1 MGQKVLVLGGCGA
14 MGTEV
19 TRDLVATATEFSE
32 IAIADIDL
40 GRAQKLAGEL
50 GRKCTAHK
58 VDMNDEAGIA
68 KLMSGYD
75 VVANATTYHF
85 GMNATR
91 AAIAA
96 KKSYLDLGGLY
107 NTPKQLA
114 LDEEAKAAGCT
125 ILLGCG
131 ATPGVTNLM
140 ARYGA
145 SRMDSPRAV
154 HIAFASFRDIAPS
167 PGLLDT
173 ILDEFGPDTV
183 RTYYEDGKFLE
194 QPPFAGQKRVDFL
207 APVGPQD
214 VYYVPHSETR
224 TMPKFIEGVTR
235 VDVRGCWQIEIMDR
249 LKFFL
254 SQGLLDTKPVAV
266 AGSEV
271 GPKAFLKA
279 HILSRPGGE
288 AALWAFFLNVEVVG
302 THKGRA
308 TRRVFRTSHPDMS
321 AWGKGATAKMT
332 GIPASIGAQML
343 AQGKAKVKGVV
354 APEACFVPEEFFRE
368 LEKRGIQVHE
378 TVHEEGYI

>member
-1 MGQKVLVLGGCGA
+1 MAGKRVLVLGGCGA
-14 MGTEV
+14 MGSEA
-19 TRDLVATATEFSE
+19 TRDLAATATDFTE
-32 IAIADIDL
+32 IAIADIDQ
-40 GRAQKLAGEL
+40 GKAQALANEL
-50 GRKCTAHK
+50 GKKCTAHK
-58 VDMNDEAGIA
+58 VDMNDEKGLVD
-68 KLMSGYD
+68 LMSGYD
-75 VVANATTYHF
+75 VVANCTTYHF

-114 LDEEAKAAGCT
+114 LDTEAKDAGCT

-145 SRMDSPRAV
+145 ARMDSPRAV

-183 RTYYEDGKFLE
+183 RTFYQDGQFVE
-194 QPPFAGQKRVDFL
+194 QPPFAGQKRVDFMD
-207 APVGPQD
+207 PVGPQN

-235 VDVRGCWQIEIMDR
+235 VDVRGCWQEPIMDR

-254 SQGLLDTKPVAV
+254 KEGLLDA
-266 AGSEV
+266 E
-271 GPKAFLKA
+271 PKKFLRS

-288 AALWAFFLNVEVVG
+288 AELWAFYLNVEVVG
-302 THKGRA
+302 THQGRA
-308 TRRVFRTSHPDMS
+308 ARRMFRTSHPDMS
-321 AWGKGATAKMT
+321 KWGKAATAKMT

-354 APEACFVPEEFFRE
+354 APEACFKPEEFFRE
-368 LEKRGIQVHE
+368 LEKRGILVHE
-378 TVHEEGYI
+378 TVHEEGHI

>member
-1 MGQKVLVLGGCGA
+1 MKVLVLGGCGQ
-14 MGTEV
+14 MGTSV
-19 TRDLVATATEFSE
+19 TKDLVATAKEFSE

-40 GRAQKLAGEL
+40 GRAQSLASKLGS
-50 GRKCTAHK
+50 KCSAHK
-58 VDMNDEAGIA
+58 VDMNDEAGLT

-75 VVANATTYHF
+75 VVANCTTYHF

-114 LDEEAKAAGCT
+114 LDKEAKEAGCT

-140 ARYGA
+140 ARYA
-145 SRMDSPRAV
+145 ADRMDAPRAV
-154 HIAFASFRDIAPS
+154 HIAFASFRHIAPS

-183 RTYYEDGKFLE
+183 RTFYENGEFLE
-194 QPPFAGQKRVDFL
+194 QKPFAGQKTVEFL
-207 APVGPQD
+207 APLGPQD

-224 TMPKFIEGVTR
+224 TMPKFIQGITR
-235 VDVRGCWQIEIMDR
+235 VDVRGCWQKEIMDR

-254 SQGLLDTKPVAV
+254 SQGLLSAKPIQVAGVEIAPKTFLRTHILAQEKPVDD
-266 AGSEV
+266 
-271 GPKAFLKA
+271 LQ
-279 HILSRPGGE
+279 
-288 AALWAFFLNVEVVG
+288 WAFYLNVEVVG
-302 THKGRA
+302 THQGRA
-308 TRRVFRTSHPDMS
+308 VRRVYKSQHPGMAD
-321 AWGKGATAKMT
+321 WGQDATANMT

-343 AQGKAKVKGVV
+343 AQGKAKAKGVV
-354 APEACFVPEEFFRE
+354 APEACFQPEEFFRE
-368 LEKRGIQVHE
+368 LEKRGITVHE
-378 TVHEEGYI
+378 TVHEEGYV

>member
-1 MGQKVLVLGGCGA
+1 MKVLVLGGCGA

-19 TRDLVATATEFSE
+19 TTDLAKTGKIFQE

-40 GRAQKLAGEL
+40 GRAKALATKLGK
-50 GRKCTAHK
+50 KCTSHK
-58 VDMNDEAGIA
+58 VDMNDEAGLT
-68 KLMSGYD
+68 KLMKGYD
-75 VVANATTYHF
+75 VVANCTTYHF

-114 LDEEAKAAGCT
+114 LDAEAKKAGCT

-145 SRMDSPRAV
+145 NRMDSPRAV
-154 HIAFASFRDIAPS
+154 HIAFASFRYIAPS

-183 RTYYEDGKFLE
+183 RTYFEDGKFVE
-194 QPPFAGQKRVDFL
+194 QPPFAGQKTVDFMEPL
-207 APVGPQD
+207 GPQD

-224 TMPKFIEGVTR
+224 TMPKFIQGVKR
-235 VDVRGCWQIEIMDR
+235 VDVRGCWQKDIMDR

-254 SQGLLDTKPVAV
+254 SQGLLDAKPVKI
-266 AGSEV
+266 AGTEIPS
-271 GPKAFLKA
+271 KAFLKA
-279 HILSRPGGE
+279 HILSQTPPKGGI
-288 AALWAFFLNVEVVG
+288 LWAFYLNVEVVG
-302 THKGRA
+302 THEGR
-308 TRRVFRTSHPDMS
+308 TVRRVYRTNHPGMDKWKE
-321 AWGKGATAKMT
+321 AATAKMT

-368 LEKRGIQVHE
+368 LEKRGIKVHE
-378 TVHEEGYI
+378 TVHEEGYV

>member
-1 MGQKVLVLGGCGA
+1 MKVLVLGGCGA

-19 TRDLVATATEFSE
+19 TTDLAKTGKIFQE

-40 GRAQKLAGEL
+40 GRAKALATKLGK
-50 GRKCTAHK
+50 KCTSHK
-58 VDMNDEAGIA
+58 VDMNDEAGLT
-68 KLMSGYD
+68 KLMKGYD
-75 VVANATTYHF
+75 VVANCTTYHF

-114 LDEEAKAAGCT
+114 LDAEAKKAGCT

-145 SRMDSPRAV
+145 NRMDSPRAV
-154 HIAFASFRDIAPS
+154 HIAFASFRYIAPS

-183 RTYYEDGKFLE
+183 RTYFEDGKFVE
-194 QPPFAGQKRVDFL
+194 QPPFAGQKTVDFMEPL
-207 APVGPQD
+207 GPQD

-224 TMPKFIEGVTR
+224 TMPKFIQGLKR
-235 VDVRGCWQIEIMDR
+235 VDVRGCWQKDIMDR

-254 SQGLLDTKPVAV
+254 SQGLLDSKPVKI
-266 AGSEV
+266 AGTEIPS
-271 GPKAFLKA
+271 KAFLKA
-279 HILSRPGGE
+279 HILSQTPPKDGI
-288 AALWAFFLNVEVVG
+288 LWAFYLNVEVVG
-302 THKGRA
+302 THEGR
-308 TRRVFRTSHPDMS
+308 TMRRVYRTNHPGMDKWKE
-321 AWGKGATAKMT
+321 AATAKMT

-368 LEKRGIQVHE
+368 LEKRGIKVHE
-378 TVHEEGYI
+378 TVHEEGYV

>member
-1 MGQKVLVLGGCGA
+1 MKVLVLGGCGA

-19 TRDLVATATEFSE
+19 TTDLAATAREFTE
-32 IAIADIDL
+32 IAIADLDL
-40 GRAQKLAGEL
+40 GRARALADKL
-50 GRKCTAHK
+50 GRKLTAHQ
-58 VDMNDEAGIA
+58 VDMNDEAGLA

-75 VVANATTYHF
+75 VVANCTTYHF

-114 LDEEAKAAGCT
+114 LDREAKEAGCT

-154 HIAFASFRDIAPS
+154 HIAFASFRYIAPS

-183 RTYYEDGKFLE
+183 RTYYQDGSFVE
-194 QPPFAGQKRVDFL
+194 QPPFAGQKRVDFAEPL
-207 APVGPQD
+207 GPQD

-235 VDVRGCWQIEIMDR
+235 VDVRGCWQLDIMDR

-254 SQGLLDTKPVAV
+254 SQGLLSAKPVKLGDVELA
-266 AGSEV
+266 
-271 GPKAFLKA
+271 PKQFLRA
-279 HILSRPGGE
+279 HILAQPKPAE
-288 AALWAFFLNVEVVG
+288 PLLWAFYLNVEVVG
-302 THKGRA
+302 THQGRA
-308 TRRVFRTSHPDMS
+308 VRRVYTSTHPGMD
-321 AWGKGATAKMT
+321 AWGEAATAKMT

-343 AQGKAKVKGVV
+343 AQGKAKAKGVV
-354 APEACFVPEEFFRE
+354 APEACFQPEEFFRE
-368 LEKRGIQVHE
+368 LEKRGIRVHE
-378 TVHEEGYI
+378 TVHEEGYV